1 MERRLI
7 KKTDLIIIA
16 ILVLAA
22 ALFYFFYF
30 YYNKGDPGTVYAHIY
45 IGDSEYRVIALN
57 SDTPDEIITPDS
69 SLTKGIQVTLEVSGG
84 RIRFIHAQCPDK
96 ICEHT
101 GFIQNPI
108 GGLPARQGFRT
119 HHRGLKS
126 PVLCRRFLGV
136 S

>member
-101 GFIQNPI
+101 GFIQNPNESAVC
-108 GGLPARQGFRT
+108 LPA
-119 HHRGLKS
+119 KAS
-126 PVLCRRFLGV
+126 VLITGD
-136 S
+136 